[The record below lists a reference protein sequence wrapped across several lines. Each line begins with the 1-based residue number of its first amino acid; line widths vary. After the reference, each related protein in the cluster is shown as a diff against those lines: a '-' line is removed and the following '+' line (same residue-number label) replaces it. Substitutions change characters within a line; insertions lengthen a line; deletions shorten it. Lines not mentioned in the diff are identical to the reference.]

1 MKIATGKKPN
11 TAFWRLGVVLL
22 LTVAFALSAVATRS
36 GYAADVDMPRVGP
49 MAVDTFSNSTPITWP
64 ENVGEGVLSPSE
76 IVVSGLVGN
85 ITKVTVTLHGVS
97 HTRPDDFDI
106 LLQGPS
112 GTGGVL
118 IWSDACGGE
127 TIANLTVTFDDDAA
141 AALPDTT
148 NATTGPCVSGT
159 YKPSNYDGSGTATV
173 ANEDQPNGVVANA
186 TTLAAFVGTN
196 PNGTWRLYTLD
207 DRSGSI
213 GSIGGGWSITITTPD
228 VTETPTAT
236 ETPTE
241 TPTVTETP
249 TETPTVTETPTET
262 PTEEPT
268 ATETPTVTET
278 PTEIPTEEP
287 TAEPTEGPAPVPA
300 AHYAME
306 PAELCADLSGATS
319 PIVRGSVSPEAVPN
333 GNVYCRVLAE
343 DGVFPNPLDTARLGD
358 PGLIEYGVIHAVDV
372 FGVTSG
378 GMSYPAFDVPVTI
391 CLQGTGRFI
400 YLNALNSPRTT
411 FEMPAVVQGGYT
423 CASIPAAGT
432 VVLIPALP

>member
-85 ITKVTVTLHGVS
+85 ITKVTVTLFGVN

-148 NATTGPCVSGT
+148 DETTGPCVSGT

-173 ANEDQPNGVVANA
+173 ANEDRPNGVVANA
-186 TTLAAFVGTN
+186 STLAAFVGTN

-213 GSIGGGWSITITTPD
+213 GSIGGGWSITITT
-228 VTETPTAT
+228 
-236 ETPTE
+236 
-241 TPTVTETP
+241 
-249 TETPTVTETPTET
+249 
-262 PTEEPT
+262 
-268 ATETPTVTET
+268 
-278 PTEIPTEEP
+278 
-287 TAEPTEGPAPVPA
+287 EPTEGPAPVPA

-306 PAELCADLSGATS
+306 PAELCADLSGATN

-391 CLQGTGRFI
+391 CLQGSGRFI